1 MKSLIPYLKNKY
13 VIAILAFIVWITF
26 FDSNNL
32 IGRIKQTVLLHDLK
46 KQKEYY
52 LENIRNDSITLRL
65 LKTDTAAL
73 ERYAREKYLMKK
85 DNEDIFLIIDKA
97 DD

>member
-1 MKSLIPYLKNKY
+1 MKKLLPYLKNKY

-32 IGRIKQTVLLHDLK
+32 IGRVKQAILLHDLG
-46 KQKEYY
+46 KQKEFY
-52 LENIRNDSITLRL
+52 LENISNDSITLHE

-73 ERYAREKYLMKK
+73 EKFAREKYLMKK
-85 DNEDIFLIIDKA
+85 DNEDIFLIIDERDK
-97 DD
+97 

>member
-1 MKSLIPYLKNKY
+1 MKNLVPYLKNKY
-13 VIAILAFIVWITF
+13 VIAILAFVVWITF

-32 IGRIKQTVLLHDLK
+32 IDRVKQAILLHDLK

-52 LENIRNDSITLRL
+52 LENIHNDSITLHE

-73 ERYAREKYLMKK
+73 EKYAREKYLMKK
-85 DNEDIFLIIDKA
+85 ENEDIFLIIDEKN
-97 DD
+97 